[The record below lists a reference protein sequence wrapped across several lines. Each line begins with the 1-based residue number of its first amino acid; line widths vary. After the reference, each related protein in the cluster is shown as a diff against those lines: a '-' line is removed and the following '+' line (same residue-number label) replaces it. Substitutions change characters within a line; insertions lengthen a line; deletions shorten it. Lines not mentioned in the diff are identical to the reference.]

1 MVWFTVGVS
10 IGSNPHGHH
19 VPADIPLPLDTVDL
33 YPPPVDGWGKGGI
46 SSLIHRH
53 WHSECKDGAD
63 AIASG
68 CIAASVPD
76 LRSTNRSTGTGD
88 LPFDLIT
95 SQAVTAPGWVLL
107 GETDK

>member
-1 MVWFTVGVS
+1 MVYFTVGVS

-19 VPADIPLPLDTVDL
+19 VPADIPLPLSTVDL
-33 YPPPVDGWGKGGI
+33 YPPPANAVAD
-46 SSLIHRH
+46 LIHRH

-63 AIASG
+63 AVASG
-68 CIAASVPD
+68 CIAATAPD

-107 GETDK
+107 GELDK